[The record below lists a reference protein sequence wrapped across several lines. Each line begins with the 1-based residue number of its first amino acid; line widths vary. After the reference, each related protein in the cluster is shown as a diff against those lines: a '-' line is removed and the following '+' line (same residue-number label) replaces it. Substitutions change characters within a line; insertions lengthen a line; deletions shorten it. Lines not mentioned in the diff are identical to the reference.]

1 MEASSYHAAGF
12 GVAYG
17 FTEDNRCLLAFRL
30 AEVRGRLSEHLG
42 ADAPVTAAVHDLT
55 YTALQS
61 DHYFRGWFD
70 MDSIRAGFA
79 RGAPEVVELAE
90 GYAAGVNRFLRDHP
104 ALPACEVPFAGAVTR
119 DDIYLVWVAAAA
131 VASGEVFAGYLPHT
145 APAGVGT
152 TASRAAPLPRAR
164 YGFGSNAWA
173 LGHEATRDGESLH
186 LYNPHFPWTGIHR
199 LYLIHVTIPGELD
212 VFGTTLGGFP
222 LPLAGFTNHIA
233 WGLTFSP
240 ASRWSAAEL
249 VLEGDGLTYRV
260 DGRVERIRREVL
272 EIPVRGEDAPRRL
285 PFYRAEGR
293 PIIHA
298 PSFLLGWSRS
308 KAFAVQDVNVAN
320 TRMVE
325 QFLAVARATTVEEV
339 RDALVEVRG
348 VPWSYTVASDSTGS
362 VLFGDISPVPNLDS
376 ATIAD
381 CSQSSAGQLHL
392 PHGFLILD
400 GNRESCAWQGWLP
413 PEGLPHIIRTDYV
426 ANSNNNYTIPHQTA
440 RLTGF
445 SRALGGEDDEL
456 SLRASLG
463 LDMIQQRLAGTD
475 GHGAPGFDLAS
486 LEAVFLDE
494 RNRAGEL
501 LVDGIVEDCL
511 AHPSA
516 SHEGQEVDLT
526 ATCEALAAWDRRNS
540 LDSRGAHILRGL
552 FVGFRDREFLF
563 SSLASSDDPLGALS
577 AYTSDEGLRAE
588 VRGVLARVTLAL
600 EAAGVPLDAR
610 WGDVHRVTTPSG
622 AHSMPGGSEFEGI
635 FDAVTST
642 VAYYDFEGWVES
654 LSGVPADTL
663 YGGSYFHVVR
673 LGPSGPTARGLMP
686 YSQATEATS
695 PYFQDQLGAW
705 SASAWF
711 DFPFQPDDIRA
722 DPNLTEQ
729 VF

>member
-1 MEASSYHAAGF
+1 MEASTYHAAGF

-70 MDSIRAGFA
+70 MDAIRTGFG

-104 ALPACEVPFAGAVTR
+104 SLPACEVPFASAVTR

-145 APAGVGT
+145 APAAVGT
-152 TASRAAPLPRAR
+152 TVSRAAPLPRAR

-173 LGHEATRDGESLH
+173 LGQEATRDGESLH

-199 LYLIHVTIPGELD
+199 LYLVHVTIPGELD

-222 LPLAGFTNHIA
+222 LPLAGFTNDIA

-260 DGRVERIRREVL
+260 GGRVERIRREVL

-325 QFLAVARATTVEEV
+325 QFLAVARATTVEDV

-348 VPWSYTVASDSTGS
+348 VPWSYTVASDSVGS
-362 VLFGDISPVPNLDS
+362 VLFGDISPVPNLDT

-400 GNRESCAWQGWLP
+400 GNRDSCAWQGWLP
-413 PEGLPHIIRTDYV
+413 PEELPQIIRTDYV

-445 SRALGGEDDEL
+445 SRALGGEDEEL

-463 LDMIQQRLAGTD
+463 LDMIHQRLTGTD
-475 GHGAPGFDLAS
+475 GHGAPGFDMAS

-516 SHEGQEVDLT
+516 SYLGQVVDLT
-526 ATCEALAAWDRRNS
+526 ATCEALAAWDRRNT

-563 SSLASSDDPLGALS
+563 SSLASSDDPLGTLS
-577 AYTSDEGLRAE
+577 TYTSDEGLRAE

-610 WGDVHRVTTPSG
+610 WGDVHRVTTSG
-622 AHSMPGGSEFEGI
+622 GALGMPGGSEFEGI
-635 FDAVTST
+635 FDAVTSK

-663 YGGSYFHVVR
+663 YGGSYFHVVQ

-686 YSQATEATS
+686 YSQATEVTS

-705 SASAWF
+705 STSAWF
-711 DFPFQPDDIRA
+711 DFPFHPDEIRA
-722 DPNLTEQ
+722 DPNLVEQ